1 MVVKVAL
8 NVTRPITILVVDDE
22 PDICFLTKEFLET
35 SGHIDVNTAGSVA
48 EARASIAR
56 RRYDAIVSDYQ
67 MPCEDGVQFLKSLRI
82 SGDTTP
88 FVLFTGKG
96 REEIAIEA
104 LNNGADAYLQKGG
117 EPRSLFVELEHRILT
132 IIQKHRAEAALLDSE
147 SEFRALFE
155 NNPDAV
161 VLVSIDGRILNTN
174 QAGARMVL
182 MRKEEII
189 GGTISD
195 MGVFSEDD
203 IALFKRTMI
212 AMANGEIVSPV
223 LSQIRRKDGTAKWVE
238 IRASMV
244 LKAGQ
249 CAAFQIIGRDVTKYK
264 MAEEALRKSESK
276 FRAIFNAA
284 AIGITTVNSDGRPLE
299 FNDELANYLGYSR
312 EELDHLS
319 FSEITFPDDLQKD
332 LAQYKKLIAGEI
344 NHYEMEKRYVRK
356 DGKIVWAL
364 LSVSLVESY
373 EVAPP
378 LVLSIVTD
386 ITKRKMAEEAL
397 QESEQKYHTFF
408 TTSRDCVFITTIDGK
423 WVDFNDAA
431 IELFGY
437 NSREDLLKTGVP
449 FMYAIPSDRDV
460 HLRHIRE
467 REYSFEYP
475 VDLRKKDGTIINT
488 LITTVARKD
497 SSGNTI
503 SFQGSIRDITQRKR
517 AEEALRESEERLT
530 LALAGG
536 KLGLWDLDLS
546 TMKMIVNDRSLEI
559 IGKKRIDGPMTFE
572 DWLSNLHPDDRK
584 KVSEDI
590 YSESDQQTDLFEA
603 LLRFRHADGEYR
615 YILDRGKV
623 IKWDDRRRPQ
633 RIVGTLLDI
642 TELKKMEEAMQTAN
656 RKLNLLSG
664 ITRHDITNQ
673 LLVLSGNLTFLD
685 KKLCDH
691 SSEEHLRNAE
701 AAAERISDMVR
712 FTKDYED
719 VGVQAPIWQD
729 VRVLVSIASRDLQT
743 KDLKVVN
750 DVPVGL
756 EVFAD
761 PLIAKVFHNLFYN
774 ALRHG
779 GDVTTIRFYH
789 EEQDGVRFLV
799 CEDDGVGIPAEMKKK
814 LFTEGFGK
822 DHGLGLF
829 LCREILSITGIVITE
844 EGEPGQGAKF
854 VMTMPQNGL
863 RET

>member
-1 MVVKVAL
+1 MVKVAL
-8 NVTRPITILVVDDE
+8 NVTRPIMILVVDDE

-35 SGHIDVNTAGSVA
+35 SGHIDVDVTGSVA
-48 EARASIAR
+48 EAKAAIAL

-67 MPCEDGVQFLKSLRI
+67 MPFEDGVQFLKSLRV
-82 SGDTTP
+82 SGDMTP

-117 EPRSLFVELEHRILT
+117 EPRSLFVELEHRIFT
-132 IIQKHRAEAALLDSE
+132 IVQKHRAEAALLDSE
-147 SEFRALFE
+147 SEFRTLFE

-174 QAGARMVL
+174 QAGAGMVR

-203 IALFKRTMI
+203 VALFKRTMI
-212 AMANGEIVSPV
+212 AMANGEAVSPV
-223 LSQIRRKDGTAKWVE
+223 LSQVRRKDGTMKWVE

-244 LKAGQ
+244 LKAGR

-264 MAEEALRKSESK
+264 LAEEALRKSESK

-312 EELDHLS
+312 EELDQLS
-319 FSEITFPDDLQKD
+319 FSEITFPEDLEKD
-332 LAQYKKLIAGEI
+332 LAQYENLIAGEI

-356 DGKIVWAL
+356 DRKIVWAL

-373 EVAPP
+373 EGEPP

-397 QESEQKYHTFF
+397 RESEQKYHTFF
-408 TTSRDCVFITTIDGK
+408 TTSRDCVFITTVEGK

-437 NSREDLLKTGVP
+437 NSREDLLKTDVP
-449 FMYAIPSDRDV
+449 FMYASPSERDV
-460 HLRHIRE
+460 HLRYIRE

-497 SSGNTI
+497 SCGNTI

-530 LALAGG
+530 LALGGG

-546 TMKMIVNDRSLEI
+546 TMNMIVNDRSLEI
-559 IGKKRIDGPMTFE
+559 IGKNRLDGPMTFK

-603 LLRFRHADGEYR
+603 MLRFRHADGEYR

-673 LLVLSGNLTFLD
+673 LMVLSGNLTFLD
-685 KKLCDH
+685 KKLYDH
-691 SSEEHLRNAE
+691 SSEEHIRNAE

-729 VRVLVSIASRDLQT
+729 VCALVSIASRDLQT
-743 KDLKVVN
+743 KNVKVVN
-750 DVPVGL
+750 DVPAGL

-761 PLIAKVFHNLFYN
+761 PLIAKVFHNLIHN

-779 GDVTTIRFYH
+779 GDLTTIRFSH